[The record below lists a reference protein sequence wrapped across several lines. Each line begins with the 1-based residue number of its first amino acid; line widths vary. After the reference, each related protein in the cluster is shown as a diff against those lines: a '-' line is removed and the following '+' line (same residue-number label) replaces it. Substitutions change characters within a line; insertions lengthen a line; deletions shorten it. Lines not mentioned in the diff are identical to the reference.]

1 MIRYA
6 LREAKNNFIREK
18 LANLSAI
25 WSLSISILIM
35 GVFFL
40 IGVNLNKVINDL
52 KEKVEIV
59 VFLAED
65 LSIEEIGSI
74 RKKIFNMG
82 NIEDII
88 YTSKEEALSDLSKDA
103 EIAHYIKMM
112 GENPLPASF
121 NIKLIDKKMEQLNNI
136 AKRIKFFDGIKEVR
150 YGQEEVKNLNKII
163 FFIKSIGIGLGI
175 MLGVISLSMIIYT
188 IRLIVSLRQ
197 DEIRIMQLVGATAG
211 FIRMPFL
218 LEGLIAGLLGAI
230 FGLGFLFGIYYLLIL
245 RFEGILFLPWP
256 IMAGL
261 GGGGI
266 LVGFIGSFISIQK
279 YIEV

>member
-1 MIRYA
+1 MIQHA
-6 LREAKNNFIREK
+6 MREAKNNFSRKK

-40 IGVNLNKVINDL
+40 IGTNLNKVINDL
-52 KEKVEIV
+52 KEKVGVV
-59 VFLAED
+59 VFLDDD
-65 LSIEEIGSI
+65 LTIEEISSI

-82 NIEDII
+82 NIEDIT
-88 YTSKEEALSDLSKDA
+88 YTSKEEALSDLGKDP
-103 EIAHYIKMM
+103 EIAHYIKMI

-121 NIKLIDKKMEQLNNI
+121 NIKLIDKNMEQLNNI
-136 AKRIKFFDGIKEVR
+136 AKRIGFFEGIKEVR

-175 MLGVISLSMIIYT
+175 ILGLISLSMVYYT
-188 IRLIVSLRQ
+188 IHLVVSLRE

-218 LEGLIAGLLGAI
+218 LEGLIAGLLGGGL
-230 FGLGFLFGIYYLLIL
+230 GLGFLGGSYYLLIL
-245 RFEGILFLPWP
+245 RFEGILFLPWF
-256 IMAGL
+256 IIAAL
-261 GGGGI
+261 GAAGI
-266 LVGFIGSFISIQK
+266 LVGFVGSFISIQK
-279 YIEV
+279 YIEI

>member
-1 MIRYA
+1 
-6 LREAKNNFIREK
+6 
-18 LANLSAI
+18 
-25 WSLSISILIM
+25 
-35 GVFFL
+35 
-40 IGVNLNKVINDL
+40 
-52 KEKVEIV
+52 
-59 VFLAED
+59 
-65 LSIEEIGSI
+65 
-74 RKKIFNMG
+74 
-82 NIEDII
+82 
-88 YTSKEEALSDLSKDA
+88 
-103 EIAHYIKMM
+103 
-112 GENPLPASF
+112 
-121 NIKLIDKKMEQLNNI
+121 
-136 AKRIKFFDGIKEVR
+136 
-150 YGQEEVKNLNKII
+150 
-163 FFIKSIGIGLGI
+163 